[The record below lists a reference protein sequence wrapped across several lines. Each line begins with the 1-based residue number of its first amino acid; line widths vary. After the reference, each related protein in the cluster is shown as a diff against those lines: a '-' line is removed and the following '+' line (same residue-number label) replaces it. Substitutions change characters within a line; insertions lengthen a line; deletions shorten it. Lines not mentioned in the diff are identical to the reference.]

1 MKKMKVFS
9 VDFDPVWP
17 VPCALV
23 VVAQDMDEAERIAL
37 STIKHKQ
44 SEPIKITEHD
54 LSKSGVVLY
63 ESGNY

>member
-1 MKKMKVFS
+1 M
-9 VDFDPVWP
+9 WP

-23 VVAQDMDEAERIAL
+23 ILAHDMDEAKRIAL

-54 LSKSGVVLY
+54 ISKPGVVIY
-63 ESGNY
+63 ESGDY

>member
-1 MKKMKVFS
+1 MKLFT

-23 VVAQDMDEAERIAL
+23 ILAHDMDEAERIAL
-37 STIKHKQ
+37 SAIKHEQ

-54 LSKSGVVLY
+54 INKPGVVLY
-63 ESGNY
+63 ESGDY